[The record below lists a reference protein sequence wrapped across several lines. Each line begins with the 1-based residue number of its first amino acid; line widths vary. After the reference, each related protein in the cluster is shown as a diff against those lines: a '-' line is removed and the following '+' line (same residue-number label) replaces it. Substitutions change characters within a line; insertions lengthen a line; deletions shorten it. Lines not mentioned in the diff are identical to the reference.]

1 MMKKI
6 RQGALIAAILFS
18 AATVASWPQLAA
30 FAASS
35 IGLEPDVC
43 DDSGE
48 GYAAAQFVNYSGHMP
63 LSLRVTGHPDNDFEA
78 AYGDFETIAGT
89 TWTSI
94 QMDIAGTSLGSG
106 YGPYLFMFLNVPGSG
121 TEQFYVALT
130 SGKSLGAGDLPK
142 STRRIFEPAKFG
154 YPAGT
159 TIDSAYIEAGQAGGT
174 GQTYIDNV
182 LVNGKAVTKIL
193 KVLTCGQ

>member
-1 MMKKI
+1 MKNL
-6 RQGALIAAILFS
+6 RQSALL
-18 AATVASWPQLAA
+18 AATLFAIATVTWGPQLAA
-30 FAASS
+30 FASSS

-48 GYAAAQFVNYSGHMP
+48 GYASSQFVNYDKHLP
-63 LSLRVTGHPDNDFEA
+63 LLLKVTGHPNGDFEA
-78 AYGDFETIAGT
+78 AYGDFETISGT

-106 YGPYLFMFLNVPGSG
+106 YGPYLFMFVNVPGTG
-121 TEQFYVALT
+121 LEQVYVALN
-130 SGKSLGAGDLPK
+130 SGKSLGAGDLPD
-142 STRRIFEPAKFG
+142 STRRIFKPAAYG

-182 LVNGKAVTKIL
+182 LVNGTAVNKIM
-193 KVLTCGQ
+193 KILTCGQ